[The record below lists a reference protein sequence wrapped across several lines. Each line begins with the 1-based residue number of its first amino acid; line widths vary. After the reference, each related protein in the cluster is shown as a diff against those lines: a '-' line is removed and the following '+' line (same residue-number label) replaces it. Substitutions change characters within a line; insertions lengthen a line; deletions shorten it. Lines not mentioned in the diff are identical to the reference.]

1 MGHITSFSFCLGV
14 GPGSNFD
21 DPPDGSGSTGGDATN
36 VHEPRQGGAEK
47 WEQTHF

>member
-1 MGHITSFSFCLGV
+1 MRIYGAHHIILFCLGV

-36 VHEPRQGGAEK
+36 VHEP
-47 WEQTHF
+47 